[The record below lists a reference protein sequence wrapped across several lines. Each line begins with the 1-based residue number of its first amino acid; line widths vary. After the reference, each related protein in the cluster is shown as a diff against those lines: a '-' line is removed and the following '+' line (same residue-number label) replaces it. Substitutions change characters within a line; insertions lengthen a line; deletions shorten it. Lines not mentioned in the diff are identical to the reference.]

1 MNIQFS
7 NKSLNDST
15 SRLIIIKSL
24 DQLNQIGNIQSD
36 VDYLKSSL
44 KENKLTES
52 FLNGKLEAFVLS
64 TETSNKNLELLRGI
78 GYQAYKSLQKLE
90 VANLHIENLADNDNS
105 LALFEGIALSA
116 YQFLKYKTKKDGY
129 ALNALS
135 INGAEEKSYKHTVA
149 KIEGTYITR
158 TLVNEHPA
166 YLTPTQFS
174 KDIDAL
180 ANQYGFSFTKLDRGQ
195 IESLKMGGLLAVNQA
210 SNEDPTFNI
219 MEWKPAKPKNSQPIV
234 LVGKGVV
241 YDTGGLSLKPTPNAM
256 DFMKADMAGA
266 GAVVGA
272 ICAIAKAQLDVHVI
286 GLIAATDNK
295 IGSKAYSPGDVI
307 TMYDGTTVEV
317 LNTDAEGRLTLADAI
332 SYGNKYEPELI
343 VDIATLTGAAARAIG
358 TEGSVIMGTAEEKT
372 LNHLKAAG
380 HIVHERLVEFPLW
393 DEYGDQIKSDM
404 ADIKNL
410 GGDMGGA
417 ITAGKFLEHF
427 TRTPWMHIDIA
438 APSYLHHEDK
448 YRGKNGTGVGVRLF
462 FEWLA
467 NY

>member
-1 MNIQFS
+1 M
-7 NKSLNDST
+7 
-15 SRLIIIKSL
+15 
-24 DQLNQIGNIQSD
+24 
-36 VDYLKSSL
+36 
-44 KENKLTES
+44 
-52 FLNGKLEAFVLS
+52 
-64 TETSNKNLELLRGI
+64 
-78 GYQAYKSLQKLE
+78 
-90 VANLHIENLADNDNS
+90 
-105 LALFEGIALSA
+105 
-116 YQFLKYKTKKDGY
+116 
-129 ALNALS
+129 
-135 INGAEEKSYKHTVA
+135 
-149 KIEGTYITR
+149 
-158 TLVNEHPA
+158 
-166 YLTPTQFS
+166 
-174 KDIDAL
+174 
-180 ANQYGFSFTKLDRGQ
+180 
-195 IESLKMGGLLAVNQA
+195 
-210 SNEDPTFNI
+210 
-219 MEWKPAKPKNSQPIV
+219 
-234 LVGKGVV
+234 
-241 YDTGGLSLKPTPNAM
+241 
-256 DFMKADMAGA
+256 
-266 GAVVGA
+266 
-272 ICAIAKAQLDVHVI
+272 HVI

-343 VDIATLTGAAARAIG
+343 VDIATLTGSAARAIG

-372 LNHLKAAG
+372 VNHLKAAG

-448 YRGKNGTGVGVRLF
+448 YRGKNGTGIGVRLF